1 MRIWINIT
9 IIYFVTANPLKALD
23 THFKLNFNNSLENY
37 AIRVLLDFASKVSLS
52 SKCLDQILACYGSLN
67 ARNFEIFIFKPKL
80 AFLRKNHKND
90 N

>member
-1 MRIWINIT
+1 MGIWINIT

-52 SKCLDQILACYGSLN
+52 SQCLDQILACYSSLN
-67 ARNFEIFIFKPKL
+67 ARNFETYIFKPRL
-80 AFLRKNHKND
+80 SFLSED
-90 N
+90 L